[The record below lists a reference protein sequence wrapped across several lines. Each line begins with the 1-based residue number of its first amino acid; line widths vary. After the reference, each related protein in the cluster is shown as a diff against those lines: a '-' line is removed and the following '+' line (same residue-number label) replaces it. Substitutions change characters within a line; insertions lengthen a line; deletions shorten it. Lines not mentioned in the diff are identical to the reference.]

1 MSGGATQSRA
11 RISDQY
17 NAWLRHHR
25 LSAADSLQ
33 RVLDRLLSSVMTWL
47 VIGIALALPV
57 GLNVALDNVTTL
69 SSGWDNPTQISLF
82 LKDSVSSQQAR
93 QFALEVEGRED
104 VAATRLL
111 AREDALAEFSS
122 LSGFA
127 DVLASLD

>member
-11 RISDQY
+11 RVSDQY

-82 LKDSVSSQQAR
+82 LKGYFIIAR
-93 QFALEVEGRED
+93 SFRRARSNAVICRVG
-104 VAATRLL
+104 TRM
-111 AREDALAEFSS
+111 
-122 LSGFA
+122 LSGMNLTFQA
-127 DVLASLD
+127 